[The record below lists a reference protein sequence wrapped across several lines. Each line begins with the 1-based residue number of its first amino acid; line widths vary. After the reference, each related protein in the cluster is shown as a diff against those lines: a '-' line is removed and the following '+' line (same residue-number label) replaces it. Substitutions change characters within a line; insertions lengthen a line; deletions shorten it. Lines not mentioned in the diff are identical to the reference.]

1 MHSKFNKVALTLL
14 IILGIFCSAIYIQ
27 FLRIGQLNELP
38 KLQKN
43 LLIVAHEQLQ
53 SNLLPLVELRQKQ
66 GFQCFFA
73 APPSDKKTNIVP
85 PFQSGYILLV
95 GSKYS
100 PKDSTFFLPYRK
112 RLIKRTFTNRKLNTG
127 FPSGPVP
134 MLLISDQFY
143 LSNESTSYQIG
154 RLPVRNIMELNRT
167 VSKII
172 HRDNSSKLPN
182 PGTSH
187 QLFLMT
193 ESPGFSPTIDLILE
207 TTRDALISTFMP
219 NNLEVEGL
227 YSKGRE
233 DHSTQVIKILNQG
246 PAVSVYGGHGKPS
259 SLGHL
264 FLLKNAPMDKLST
277 PSGPLILFGCRTGMN
292 KQTEIATD
300 FFLSE
305 GGPSHVLFSS
315 TVSHPLSDFTFGT
328 NMLQLLNQNPNPTLG
343 ELLAMRNKSLHFQ
356 GGFQNLSRTLANN
369 LVKLSPEQSEALI
382 NDLKFQYN
390 LFGDPSARL
399 FPLK

>member
-1 MHSKFNKVALTLL
+1 MRSKLKQVALTLL
-14 IILGIFCSAIYIQ
+14 IILGIFCSLIYIQ

-43 LLIVAHEQLQ
+43 LLVVAHEKLQ

-73 APPSDKKTNIVP
+73 APPSDKKPKIVP

-112 RLIKRTFTNRKLNTG
+112 RLIKRTFTNQKLNTG
-127 FPSGPVP
+127 FPVGRIPI
-134 MLLISDQFY
+134 LLTSDQFY
-143 LSNESTSYQIG
+143 LSNESASYQIG
-154 RLPVRNIMELNRT
+154 RLPVRNIIELNRT

-172 HRDNSSKLPN
+172 HRENSSTMPN
-182 PGTSH
+182 PRTSH

-219 NNLEVEGL
+219 NNLEVKGL

-233 DHSTQVIKILNQG
+233 DHSTQVIKILNQS
-246 PAVSVYGGHGKPS
+246 PEISVYGGHGKPS

-264 FLLKNAPMDKLST
+264 FLLKNAPMDKLIR

-292 KQTEIATD
+292 KNTEIATD

-315 TVSHPLSDFTFGT
+315 TVSHPLSDFAFGT

-356 GGFQNLSRTLANN
+356 GGFQNLSRILANK

-382 NDLKFQYN
+382 DDLKFQYN